1 MARLGFVL
9 HPQRIEARELASQTM
24 AWLIE
29 QGHQCVLCHEDA
41 ALVARPELGVD
52 ESAMADQLDLIVS
65 LGGDGTM
72 LRTVSL
78 VAACDVPV
86 IGVNFGQLGYLT
98 DVEPEQLNDVIQS
111 VLQHAEIKEERMLLQ
126 VEVLRGGKSDN
137 PEVFLALNEAVVEK
151 TSSGQTIRLD
161 IALDGAK
168 FTPYEADGVIIATP
182 TGSTAYA
189 FSARGPIVEPTHRA
203 ILLTPVSPHM
213 LFDRTLVL
221 DDDSD
226 VVLTVAENR
235 TGSLVIDGRTVG
247 DLHAGDAVRCTA
259 SKHRAHLV
267 LSSPRDFHAI
277 LKAKF
282 GLSDR

>member
-9 HPQRIEARELASQTM
+9 HPQRIEARELASQTVT
-24 AWLIE
+24 WLIE

-41 ALVARPELGVD
+41 ALLGRPDLGVD

-126 VEVLRGGKSDN
+126 VEVLRGGTSDN
-137 PEVFLALNEAVVEK
+137 HEVFLALNEAVVEK